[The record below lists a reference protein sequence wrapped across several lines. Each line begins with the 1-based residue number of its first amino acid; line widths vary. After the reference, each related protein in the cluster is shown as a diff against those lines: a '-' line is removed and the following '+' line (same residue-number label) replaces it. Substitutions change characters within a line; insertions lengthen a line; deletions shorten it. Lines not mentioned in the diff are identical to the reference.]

1 MRHLL
6 TAILVLLLCAS
17 CHDELEL
24 PKTTWKRVVVVYI
37 MGENSLS
44 TYAQRD
50 LNEIRSAMKTIPD
63 SCQLVVFF
71 DNSRNN
77 EYPQILTF
85 DKSGEKTL
93 FAYKTDPLST
103 DSATLRQVLRTVTK
117 ESPADQYGLVMWSH
131 GSGWLPQQPRY
142 SIGVDNGKN
151 SFSNIGTE
159 MEIPTLANI
168 LRQSG
173 ERWAYVFFDACF
185 MQTIEVAYELRNCVD
200 WCIASPA
207 EIPAEGAPY
216 DEMLPTLF
224 DDQPWRIAEAYYD
237 FYKTRGG
244 IVISALRTSEMEQ
257 LATATAPLIAR
268 LPSYPTT
275 EGVQQYFALEYPEQW
290 EPEFFD
296 MGSAIHA
303 WFDSDYQ
310 AWLETARKA
319 VPYRYAT
326 QQWETAYPEFYN
338 PTLTDEANI
347 LGISMYIPTE
357 GGRQNEAFKRTSW
370 CKRVGWK

>member
-50 LNEIRSAMKTIPD
+50 LNEIRSAMKNIPD

-103 DSATLRQVLRTVTK
+103 DSTTLRQALKTITK
-117 ESPADQYGLVMWSH
+117 ASPADHYGLVMWSH

-151 SFSNIGTE
+151 SISNIGTE

-173 ERWAYVFFDACF
+173 ERWTYVFFDACF
-185 MQTIEVAYELRNCVD
+185 MQTVEVAYELRDCVD
-200 WCIASPA
+200 WCIGSPA

-268 LPSYPTT
+268 LPSYPAT

-296 MGSAIHA
+296 MGSAIHT
-303 WFDSDYQ
+303 WFDSDHQ

-326 QQWETAYPEFYN
+326 QQWETAYPEFYD
-338 PTLTDEANI
+338 PTLTDETNI

-357 GGRQNEAFKRTSW
+357 NGRQNEAFKRTRW

>member
-173 ERWAYVFFDACF
+173 ERWTYVFFDACF
-185 MQTIEVAYELRNCVD
+185 MQTIEVAYELRDCVD

-216 DEMLPTLF
+216 NEMLPTLF

-268 LPSYPTT
+268 LPSYPAT

-310 AWLETARKA
+310 AWLQTARKA
-319 VPYRYAT
+319 VPYRFAT

-357 GGRQNEAFKRTSW
+357 GGRQNEAFKRTRW
-370 CKRVGWK
+370 YKRVGWK